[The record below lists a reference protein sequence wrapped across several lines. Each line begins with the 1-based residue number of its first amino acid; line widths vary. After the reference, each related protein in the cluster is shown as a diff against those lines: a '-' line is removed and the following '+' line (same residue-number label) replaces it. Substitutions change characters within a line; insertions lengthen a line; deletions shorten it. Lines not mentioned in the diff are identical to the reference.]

1 MALVRTISSSV
12 PVVTLEATAL
22 QHSQID
28 EIDDF
33 GDLVSNE
40 DEETDVEWVNEDWL
54 QYDPLETS
62 RVFYPICLGEVLD
75 ERYLIEHKI
84 SYGGF
89 STVWMAY
96 DLLDQRNVALKVM
109 CAGKWGERE
118 LLVQDQ
124 IHSSV
129 QGTSHLVTYSAT
141 FLLRGEDGPHRVFV
155 FPLLGPCLDSLR
167 IAQMTLTG
175 RMSVARQLLE
185 ALENLHKAGI
195 VHRGEF
201 ASYLISFASVHSKLI
216 MIQ

>member
-1 MALVRTISSSV
+1 MALVRTISRSI
-12 PVVTLEATAL
+12 PAVTFEAIAL
-22 QHSQID
+22 KHNQID

-33 GDLVSNE
+33 GDLVSNDHE
-40 DEETDVEWVNEDWL
+40 VIDVEWVNEDWL

-62 RVFYPICLGEVLD
+62 CVFYPICLGEVLD

-84 SYGGF
+84 GYGGF

-109 CAGKWGERE
+109 CAGNWGERE
-118 LLVQDQ
+118 LLVHDQ
-124 IHSSV
+124 ILQSV
-129 QGTSHLVTYSAT
+129 QDTSHLVTYSAT

-167 IAQMTLTG
+167 VKQMTLTG

-195 VHRGEF
+195 VHRGEL
-201 ASYLISFASVHSKLI
+201 ASSYPLVVFII
-216 MIQ
+216 N